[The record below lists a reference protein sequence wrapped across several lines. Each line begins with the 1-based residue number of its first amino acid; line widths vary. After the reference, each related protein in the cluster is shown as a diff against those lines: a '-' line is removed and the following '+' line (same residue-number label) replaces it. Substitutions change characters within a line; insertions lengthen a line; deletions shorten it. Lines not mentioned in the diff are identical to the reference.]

1 MRYTDERA
9 GNLIARLLTYSPRSE
24 KREEQEN
31 YCTEAL
37 AWCIIKSDRLAGSL
51 LKEICTI
58 ANGKPEV
65 AGFSGQLQVD
75 TQIGFTGD
83 DLLQSREEGIPPK
96 GGRFDLLLSPKDDN
110 GFLIAIE
117 IKTTLDRS
125 LAAQVDDY
133 IRALREP
140 QVRSKYR
147 DFSDSYVVTLTP
159 ARKEITNAHGHLS
172 WGDIRRLIQRCGGH
186 AIASELLGFAE
197 FLELRHLLPVDMP
210 PLTPDLM
217 EHFAQSAPFLA
228 KAKTLFERFEDEGCL
243 KKFFRR
249 ASFER
254 PLIDHDET
262 PNTAWYGIWDNRDGR
277 FAYAGFVIK
286 NGLAGLYAEVELRRK
301 KSQVLAKLDPAT
313 KADYEEAIRL
323 KLKTVSTSETDK
335 RRLWVAHRIRRQD
348 TPDDYMRWFV
358 NTFSELERVVG

>member
-9 GNLIARLLTYSPRSE
+9 ENLFARLLTYSPRSD
-24 KREEQEN
+24 KREELEN

-37 AWCIIKSDRLAGSL
+37 AWCIIKSDLFADSL
-51 LKEICTI
+51 LKEIRTI
-58 ANGKPEV
+58 ADVKPQV
-65 AGFSGQLQVD
+65 AGLRGRLRVD

-83 DLLQSREEGIPPK
+83 DLLQSREEGITPR

-133 IRALREP
+133 VRALREP

-147 DFSDSYVVTLTP
+147 DFSESYVVTLTP
-159 ARKEITNAHGHLS
+159 ARKEKTNAHGHLS
-172 WGDIRRLIQRCGGH
+172 WGDIRRLIQGCRDR
-186 AIASELLGFAE
+186 AIASELRGFAE
-197 FLELRHLLPVDMP
+197 FLELRHLSPVDMP
-210 PLTPDLM
+210 PLTSDLM
-217 EHFAQSAPFLA
+217 EHFAQAAPFLA
-228 KAKTLFERFEDEGCL
+228 KAKRLFERFENESCL
-243 KKFFRR
+243 RKFFRR

-254 PLIDHDET
+254 PLVDHDEDT
-262 PNTAWYGIWDNRDGR
+262 NTTWYGIWDNRDGR
-277 FAYAGFVIK
+277 FAYAGFSIK
-286 NGLAGLYAEVELRRK
+286 NGFAGLYAEVELRRE

-323 KLKTVSTSETDK
+323 KFKTASTSETDK
-335 RRLWVAHRIRRQD
+335 KRIWLAHPIRQHD
-348 TPDDYMRWFV
+348 TPADYERWFV
-358 NTFSELERVVG
+358 NTFSELERVAG

>member
-9 GNLIARLLTYSPRSE
+9 ENLFARLLTYSPRSE

-37 AWCIIKSDRLAGSL
+37 AWCIIKSDRFADSL
-51 LKEICTI
+51 VREICTI
-58 ANGKPEV
+58 ADVTPEV

-83 DLLQSREEGIPPK
+83 DLLQSREEGITPK
-96 GGRFDLLLSPKDDN
+96 GGRFDLLLSPRDGN

-117 IKTTLDRS
+117 IKVTFDRS
-125 LAAQVDDY
+125 LAEQVDAY
-133 IRALREP
+133 IKALREP
-140 QVRSKYR
+140 QVRRKYR
-147 DFSDSYVVTLTP
+147 DFCESYVVTLTP
-159 ARKEITNAHGHLS
+159 ARKETTKAHAHFS
-172 WGDIRRLIQRCGGH
+172 WGDIRRLMQGCGDCT
-186 AIASELLGFAE
+186 IASELLGFAE
-197 FLELRHLLPVDMP
+197 FLELRHLSPVDMP

-228 KAKTLFERFEDEGCL
+228 KAKTLFERFEKESCL

-249 ASFER
+249 VSFER

-286 NGLAGLYAEVELRRK
+286 NGLAGLYAEVELRRE

-323 KLKTVSTSETDK
+323 KFKTASTSETEK
-335 RRLWVAHRIRRQD
+335 RRLWVAHRIRRHD

-358 NTFSELERVVG
+358 NTFSELERVG